1 MFSTHCCS
9 CEASNS
15 AARKRRAVA
24 PNAAIEASY
33 QVVVDS
39 NPPNAAPLNT
49 STIRSTIQDT
59 NQAVANEGVVI
70 DGVKVTGTV
79 IGNVATVKGRLE
91 SLITNIMVYQ
101 TLLFHN
107 IFLKNL
113 VRSCNRKK
121 L

>member
-1 MFSTHCCS
+1 MYFSS
-9 CEASNS
+9 CEASS
-15 AARKRRAVA
+15 TQARRKRSTDS
-24 PNAAIEASY
+24 NDAIQASY

-101 TLLFHN
+101 ILLFHN
-107 IFLKNL
+107 IFF
-113 VRSCNRKK
+113 KK
-121 L
+121 LST